1 MDPWVEGSSP
11 SSAISPLTHSRRMI
25 ELVEDKVAID
35 PIWDS
40 DYSPSGLLIIPE
52 EAKDRCDQG
61 IIKYIGPDVKNH
73 QVGDYVTFSGYSGTL
88 VRLEGEGTLII
99 MREEWLELIVHP
111 PETDIPGLFFQDK
124 EGNYWPATHEMA
136 TTLIAENYKNHRAI
150 QIKKRKR

>member
-1 MDPWVEGSSP
+1 
-11 SSAISPLTHSRRMI
+11 MI
-25 ELVEDKVAID
+25 ELVEDKVAIE

-61 IIKYIGPDVKNH
+61 IIKYVGPWVKNH
-73 QVGDYVTFSGYSGTL
+73 QVGDYVLFSGYTGSL

-111 PETDIPGLFFQDK
+111 PATDIPGLFFQDAD
-124 EGNYWPATHEMA
+124 GQYWPATHEQA
-136 TTLIAENYKNHRAI
+136 TTLIARNYQDHKLIQSKNRGKPKVGVSKLHRVDL
-150 QIKKRKR
+150 